1 MYRVQD
7 VEILFFIK
15 KRYYLFSSSET
26 LKIYLYGG
34 NIMFSTP
41 LISADNT
48 WALMAITCGWAAFSI
63 YAEQTW
69 AWASKISGAI
79 VALLGALILTN
90 LGIIPANCVFFDD
103 IVWGFVVPMAIPLLL
118 MSCDIRKIGK
128 EAGKLLIIFLIGAV
142 GTAVGA
148 VLGFKLLGNY
158 VENLA
163 GVAAMMTGSYIG
175 GTVNFAAMSA
185 AFEVPAESSSAAVVA
200 DNLLMTLYFFVLIAI
215 PSIKFF
221 RNKFTH
227 PHMDEVEA
235 RGVDETAK
243 TQAAAFWGKKP
254 ISLSDIAVNFAI
266 SVIIVWVS
274 TEIAAVIAAA
284 FPTNEGR
291 GIVNDMI
298 GGLFGNKY
306 LILTTISMIVAT
318 VFAKPLEKVGGSQEI
333 GTYLI
338 YLFFFV
344 IGAPAS
350 IIAIVKNA
358 PLLLLFCAIMVVIN
372 MLFCFVFGKLLKFDL
387 EDCILASNANI
398 GGPTTAVAM
407 AISKGWIKLVGPIM
421 LVGTLGY
428 VIGTYFGTFI
438 GNFLGA

>member
-1 MYRVQD
+1 
-7 VEILFFIK
+7 
-15 KRYYLFSSSET
+15 
-26 LKIYLYGG
+26 
-34 NIMFSTP
+34 MFSTP
-41 LISADNT
+41 LISPDNT

-69 AWASKISGAI
+69 AWASKMSGAI

-90 LGIIPANCVFFDD
+90 VGIIPTNCVFFDD
-103 IVWGFVVPMAIPLLL
+103 IVWGYVVPMAIPLLL
-118 MSCDIRKIGK
+118 LSCDIRKIGR
-128 EAGKLLIIFLIGAV
+128 EAGKILIIFLIGAV
-142 GTAVGA
+142 GTAIGA
-148 VLGFKLLGNY
+148 VLGYNLLAGK
-158 VENLA
+158 VDNLA

-175 GTVNFAAMSA
+175 GTVNFAAMA
-185 AFEVPAESSSAAVVA
+185 GAFDVPGEASSAAVVA

-221 RNKFTH
+221 RSKFTH
-227 PHMDEVEA
+227 PHLDEVEA
-235 RGVDETAK
+235 QGVSEEAK

-254 ISLSDIAVNFAI
+254 ISLCDIAINFAI
-266 SVIIVWVS
+266 SVIVVWVS

-291 GIVNDMI
+291 GIVNDLI

-306 LILTTISMIVAT
+306 LILTTISMIIAT
-318 VFAKPLEKVGGSQEI
+318 VFSKPLEKLGGSQEI

-350 IIAIVKNA
+350 IKAIFLNA
-358 PLLLLFCAIMVVIN
+358 PLLLVFCAIMVIVN
-372 MLFCFVFGKLLKFDL
+372 MLFCFVFGKLFKFDL
-387 EDCILASNANI
+387 EDCILASNACI
-398 GGPTTAVAM
+398 GGPTTAAAM

>member
-1 MYRVQD
+1 
-7 VEILFFIK
+7 
-15 KRYYLFSSSET
+15 
-26 LKIYLYGG
+26 
-34 NIMFSTP
+34 MFSTP
-41 LISADNT
+41 LISPDNT

-69 AWASKISGAI
+69 AWASKMSGAI

-90 LGIIPANCVFFDD
+90 VGIIPTNCVFFDD
-103 IVWGFVVPMAIPLLL
+103 IVWGYVVPMAIPLLL
-118 MSCDIRKIGK
+118 LSCDIRKIGR
-128 EAGKLLIIFLIGAV
+128 EAGKILIIFLIGSV
-142 GTAVGA
+142 GTTVGA
-148 VLGFKLLGNY
+148 LLGYNLLAGK
-158 VENLA
+158 VDNLA

-185 AFEVPAESSSAAVVA
+185 AFEVPGEASSAAVVA

-235 RGVDETAK
+235 RGVDEEAK

-254 ISLSDIAVNFAI
+254 ISLCDIAINFAI
-266 SVIIVWVS
+266 SVIVVWVS
-274 TEIAAVIAAA
+274 TEIAAFISGA
-284 FPTNEGR
+284 FPTNQGN
-291 GIVNDMI
+291 IANDII

-306 LILTTISMIVAT
+306 LILTTISMIIAT
-318 VFAKPLEKVGGSQEI
+318 AFSKPLEKLGGSQEI

-350 IIAIVKNA
+350 IKAIFLNA
-358 PLLLLFCAIMVVIN
+358 PLLLVFCAIMVIVN
-372 MLFCFVFGKLLKFDL
+372 MLFCFVFGKIFKFDL
-387 EDCILASNANI
+387 EDCILASNACI
-398 GGPTTAVAM
+398 GGPTTAAAM

>member
-1 MYRVQD
+1 
-7 VEILFFIK
+7 
-15 KRYYLFSSSET
+15 
-26 LKIYLYGG
+26 
-34 NIMFSTP
+34 MFSTP
-41 LISADNT
+41 LISPDNT

-69 AWASKISGAI
+69 AWASKMSGAI

-90 LGIIPANCVFFDD
+90 LGIIPTNCVFFDD
-103 IVWGFVVPMAIPLLL
+103 IVWGYVVPMAIPLLL
-118 MSCDIRKIGK
+118 LSCDIRKIGR
-128 EAGKLLIIFLIGAV
+128 EAGKILVVFLFGAV
-142 GTAVGA
+142 GTSLGA
-148 VLGFKLLGNY
+148 VLGYNLLAGK
-158 VENLA
+158 VDNLA

-175 GTVNFAAMSA
+175 GTVNFAAMA
-185 AFEVPAESSSAAVVA
+185 GAFEVPGEASSAAVVA

-221 RNKFTH
+221 RDKFTH
-227 PHMDEVEA
+227 PHQDEVESQ
-235 RGVDETAK
+235 GISEEAK

-254 ISLSDIAVNFAI
+254 ISLCDIAINLAI
-266 SVIIVWVS
+266 SVIVVWVS
-274 TEIAAVIAAA
+274 TEIAAFISAA
-284 FPTNEGR
+284 FPTGNG
-291 GIVNDMI
+291 VVTDLI

-306 LILTTISMIVAT
+306 LILTTISMIIAT
-318 VFAKPLEKVGGSQEI
+318 AFSKPLEKLGGSQEI

-350 IIAIVKNA
+350 IKAIFLNA
-358 PLLLLFCAIMVVIN
+358 PLLLVFCAIMVIVN
-372 MLFCFVFGKLLKFDL
+372 MLFCFVFGKLFKFDL
-387 EDCILASNANI
+387 EDCILASNACI
-398 GGPTTAVAM
+398 GGPTTAAAM

-428 VIGTYFGTFI
+428 VLGTYFGTFI

>member
-1 MYRVQD
+1 
-7 VEILFFIK
+7 
-15 KRYYLFSSSET
+15 
-26 LKIYLYGG
+26 
-34 NIMFSTP
+34 MFSTP

-90 LGIIPANCVFFDD
+90 LGIIPTNCVFFDD

-148 VLGFKLLGNY
+148 VLGFKLLGNH

-215 PSIKFF
+215 PGIKFF
-221 RNKFTH
+221 RDKFTH
-227 PHMDEVEA
+227 PHMDEVET

-254 ISLSDIAVNFAI
+254 ISLSDIAINFAI

-350 IIAIVKNA
+350 IKAIVMNA
-358 PLLLLFCAIMVVIN
+358 PLLLLFCAIMVCIN

>member
-1 MYRVQD
+1 
-7 VEILFFIK
+7 
-15 KRYYLFSSSET
+15 
-26 LKIYLYGG
+26 
-34 NIMFSTP
+34 MFSTP

-254 ISLSDIAVNFAI
+254 ISLSDIAINFAV

-350 IIAIVKNA
+350 IVAIVKNA